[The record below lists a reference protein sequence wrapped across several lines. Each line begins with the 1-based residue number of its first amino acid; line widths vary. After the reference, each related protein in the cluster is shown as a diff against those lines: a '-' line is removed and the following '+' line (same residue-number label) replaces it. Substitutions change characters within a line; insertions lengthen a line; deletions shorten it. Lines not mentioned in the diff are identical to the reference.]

1 MAKPTVIAQTTD
13 QQAFQLIVTHLKGHR
28 SAIQTIQR
36 REAETAQRLAKL
48 DALQAET
55 RLIRMELSN
64 YVTSEQFESM
74 HDRVTALEKVSET
87 PKERAE
93 RLESQRVTAL
103 WVMGGIVATGLLVFG
118 FLTTLSGRLNTLEQT
133 IRPIPQPI
141 YPGR

>member
-13 QQAFQLIVTHLKGHR
+13 QQAFQLVITHLKGHR

-74 HDRVTALEKVSET
+74 HDRVSALEKISDT

-103 WVMGGIVATGLLVFG
+103 WVTGGIVASGLLIFG
-118 FLTTLSGRLNTLEQT
+118 FLITLSGRVGSLERA
-133 IRPIPQPI
+133 IRPIPQSI
-141 YPGR
+141 YPGS